1 MRLSLLQ
8 LVLLA
13 IAAMLGLASLRT
25 ARVHFGRSPH
35 PESRLL
41 FVLAFLFLPPIVIGA
56 VAQPA
61 TDQLRGVAWVP
72 LYGVIL
78 AALTILMWV
87 AALVAGVVAPGRSRP
102 LLLLALIGSEGD
114 PEEVLFDPPMTVKLA
129 ESAARVERANAVF
142 GFPGADQSRRLPR
155 RLGRARRGNW
165 DARGSDPGRSRVG
178 PGRRFWSHGHRNGR
192 SQPPRHTPPPRTRQR
207 PGLGRTLTRAVA
219 LRPVVYTVRS
229 SRAAR
234 PGYHLRLRASHMTD
248 EPAAPAWVHRM
259 HADGLP
265 VSELS
270 SQAPLQTDSQRFN
283 DRWNRVLDGY

>member
-87 AALVAGVVAPGRSRP
+87 AVLVAGVVAPGRSRP

-129 ESAARVERANAVF
+129 ESAARVDRANAVF
-142 GFPGADQSRRLPR
+142 P
-155 RLGRARRGNW
+155 
-165 DARGSDPGRSRVG
+165 RGSDFPAQINRAGFRDAWDALDAATGTLEGRILDDRGLGLAVASGATAIATDARSRLDTLRRLALDNGQVWA
-178 PGRRFWSHGHRNGR
+178 GR
-192 SQPPRHTPPPRTRQR
+192 
-207 PGLGRTLTRAVA
+207 
-219 LRPVVYTVRS
+219 
-229 SRAAR
+229 
-234 PGYHLRLRASHMTD
+234 
-248 EPAAPAWVHRM
+248 
-259 HADGLP
+259 
-265 VSELS
+265 
-270 SQAPLQTDSQRFN
+270 
-283 DRWNRVLDGY
+283 